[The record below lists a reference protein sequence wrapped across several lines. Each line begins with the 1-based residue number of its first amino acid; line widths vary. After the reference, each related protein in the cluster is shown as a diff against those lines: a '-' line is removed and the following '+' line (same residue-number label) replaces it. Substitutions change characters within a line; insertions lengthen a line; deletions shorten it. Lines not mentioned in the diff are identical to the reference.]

1 MRTSLSFERGERMA
15 KGKSRDQL
23 RSLIRQMIQEELAK
37 VKDEKIEQVMRE
49 DYHGEEWMERSPAR
63 EEEEEKYL
71 RQQHPEPPPPWAV
84 FGEPRLAP
92 DPESEK
98 ATEKSVQRPWSP
110 FDPDFDMEPPPYIPR
125 RNREK
130 E

>member
-1 MRTSLSFERGERMA
+1 MA

-23 RSLIRQMIQEELAK
+23 RSLIREMIQEELN
-37 VKDEKIEQVMRE
+37 KIMNEETEQVMRK
-49 DYHGEEWMERSPAR
+49 DFHGEEWMEGLPVR
-63 EEEEEKYL
+63 EEKEEKSL
-71 RQQHPEPPPPWAV
+71 RQQQPEPGPPWAV

-92 DPESEK
+92 DAGSEQ

-110 FDPDFDMEPPPYIPR
+110 FDPDFDMEPPPFIPR